1 VVGETAYPAS
11 PSSTMRR
18 RRYPAPHTD
27 FGMGEDMPRKPRVLA
42 KLSACLVLCSISAG
56 RAETVVRAVEAPV
69 VLHLMAVD
77 DGIACALNGRDVAAQ
92 SRGQGAVLRDITPD
106 LRRGR
111 NTLRCRIADKDG
123 GHCFA
128 WRYRIAAGEAV
139 SHERQHSCCDPGC
152 ARSGGAIDDDP
163 VVINFQPPG

>member
-1 VVGETAYPAS
+1 
-11 PSSTMRR
+11 
-18 RRYPAPHTD
+18 
-27 FGMGEDMPRKPRVLA
+27 MPRKSRILA
-42 KLSACLVLCSISAG
+42 KLSACAVLFFAAAG
-56 RAETVVRAVEAPV
+56 RAETVVRAEEEPV

-77 DGIACALNGRDVAAQ
+77 DGIACALNGRDVAFQ
-92 SRGQGAVLRDITPD
+92 TRGQGAVRRDITPD

-128 WRYRIAAGEAV
+128 RRYRIVAGEAV

>member
-1 VVGETAYPAS
+1 
-11 PSSTMRR
+11 
-18 RRYPAPHTD
+18 
-27 FGMGEDMPRKPRVLA
+27 MPRKPRVLA

-128 WRYRIAAGEAV
+128 WRYRIAAGEAA

-163 VVINFQPPG
+163 VVINFQPPR